1 MIVTDGSIRCISLTE
16 FFSSFGSAMFSGHC
30 AVDNFL
36 LSDRIN
42 ESVCVADPK
51 LTGMYAHTKAMI
63 LSAVHDADIHA

>member
-1 MIVTDGSIRCISLTE
+1 
-16 FFSSFGSAMFSGHC
+16 MFSGHC